1 MKLRRLTV
9 TGVRSYSGTCTIDFT
24 GKRLFA
30 ILGETGVGK
39 STLLEAIIFALY
51 GMCSWS
57 KAPQAAYELISQ
69 GSPSMH
75 VTLEF
80 EANGRQWRVRR
91 ILYAD
96 GTTRPK
102 AVLEPLSED
111 DPGMR
116 VDHKDAVT
124 KAVTEIIGMDR
135 DGFAR
140 TVMPRQGEFDTLLK
154 APRAIRAGILRHV
167 FGISELERVRQHAGT
182 RLKRL
187 EEQIAGAT
195 RARWQLE
202 GDPRAAASKAALDM
216 ERTRGVALRRHERLK
231 ALRAA
236 QNRAVEHQRHKADL
250 DKAARPLRERA
261 VPDAGVTLA
270 ALARAKKKIDTEAA
284 SQEAVGR
291 ELGLKLGT
299 AQAALDTAAQAGDT
313 AGSLHRAFAVL
324 SRLPD
329 RAAGLDA
336 VMQRLEQD
344 QLQHDAQEQEH
355 TQARQELAERE
366 QGQAALVEAAIWAEH
381 TVAEARTRTEQ
392 IQEAVRAALQEAAA
406 AASHLQSHN
415 TALKSVEELRDRSTG
430 LEDTL
435 DELRGTLK
443 AAQDVLAA
451 LQRGDAAHAAATGLA
466 SGDDCTVCTRPLPE
480 GFTPPAPLD
489 GKAISRARSEIT
501 KRNKAV
507 EEAWKAKAEAAAQS
521 NEAERTAK
529 KHQRAHRAAGER
541 MEAALHQ
548 VQRLVDGVRPACS
561 PATASALD
569 ILPGQVI
576 AQARVL
582 TEGEPTGRAQ
592 ITRAV
597 KALIQPL
604 RKAESE
610 ALAAHTGAQAG
621 LAAAQAEHDAAQA
634 EIKRR
639 RSRLQREGKRLD
651 KTRLQYDTELQA
663 VLTEMAELPDSLRP
677 AQPGPQELPLPHDIA
692 SARDAA
698 DQRLTRLE
706 QRTQDRDGA
715 RQALAEH
722 TESRQALDA
731 RRRRNVEMPT
741 RSLIKQLERWA
752 DAATDAALLLGDGA
766 FAERPPAPDE
776 TDLAAVDAYS
786 LALASLDQRLSEAL
800 EQRAQQALDEVRAF
814 RTELTRQAGSVSDD
828 ADDSPGFWVPPKGD
842 LLAPSVLDPLSRK
855 TSHAEAAHDKA
866 KAELRAAQSQI
877 PYADKLDAALEA
889 GHQQAAAWRSVGDQL
904 TDGKFLTYL
913 TEQRTHSLLSHGSR
927 ILQQIS
933 TGDYVFTED
942 FKIMDCAT
950 HLARDPET
958 LSGGETFQASLA
970 LALALVELH
979 SRSSGHS
986 KLESLFLDEGFGSL
1000 DSERLEET
1008 LAALRGSMTR
1018 DKMVAVISHLY
1029 PVADAVDDVLFV
1041 DKAAKGSGA
1050 VWLTPDAK
1058 TRLVHDGIQRMLE
1071 HI

>member
-1 MKLRRLTV
+1 MKLMRLTV

-57 KAPQAAYELISQ
+57 KSPQAAYELISQ

-80 EANGRQWRVRR
+80 EANGRQWSVRR
-91 ILYAD
+91 VLYAD
-96 GTTRPK
+96 GTRRPK
-102 AVLEPLSED
+102 AVLEPLSQD
-111 DPGMR
+111 DPGVR

-154 APRAIRAGILRHV
+154 APRAVRAGILRHV
-167 FGISELERVRQHAGT
+167 FGISELERVRQHTGM

-187 EEQIAGAT
+187 EEQIAGAA
-195 RARWQLE
+195 RARWQLAD
-202 GDPRAAASKAALDM
+202 DPRAAASKAELDM
-216 ERTRGVALRRHERLK
+216 ERTHGVALRRHERLQ

-261 VPDAGVTLA
+261 VPDAGITVA
-270 ALARAKKKIDTEAA
+270 ALARAKKELNAEAA
-284 SQEAVGR
+284 SQEAAGR
-291 ELGLKLGT
+291 ELAMKLDA
-299 AQAALDTAAQAGDT
+299 AQAELDSAAQAGDT
-313 AGSLHRAFAVL
+313 VGALHRAFALL

-329 RAAGLDA
+329 RVVALGA

-344 QLQHDAQEQEH
+344 QLLHDAQEQEH
-355 TQARQELAERE
+355 TQAGQELAERE
-366 QGQAALVEAAIWAEH
+366 QGKAALVEAAVQAER
-381 TVAEARTRTEQ
+381 TLAETRTRTEQ
-392 IQEAVRAALQEAAA
+392 VQEAVRAALQEAAA
-406 AASHLQSHN
+406 AASQLQSHH
-415 TALKSVEELRDRSTG
+415 TALKSVEELRDRSSS

-435 DELRGTLK
+435 DELRERLK

-451 LQRGDAAHAAATGLA
+451 LQRGDAAHAAASGLV

-480 GFTPPAPLD
+480 GFTLPAPLD
-489 GKAISRARSEIT
+489 GKALSRARREVT

-507 EEAWKAKAEAAAQS
+507 EEAWEAKAQAAARS
-521 NEAERTAK
+521 SEAERTAE
-529 KHQRAHRAAGER
+529 KHQLAHRAAGER
-541 MEAALHQ
+541 MEAALRQ
-548 VQRLVDGVRPACS
+548 VDQLVAEVRPACS
-561 PATASALD
+561 PTTASALD
-569 ILPGQVI
+569 ILPGHVT
-576 AQARVL
+576 AQARVVAA
-582 TEGEPTGRAQ
+582 GEPTGGTQ

-610 ALAAHTGAQAG
+610 ALAVHTGAQAG
-621 LAAAQAEHDAAQA
+621 LATAQAERDAAQV
-634 EIKRR
+634 EIKRQR
-639 RSRLQREGKRLD
+639 GRLQRERKRLD
-651 KTRLQYDTELQA
+651 KTLLQYDTELGA
-663 VLTEMAELPDSLRP
+663 VLTELAELPDSLRP
-677 AQPGPQELPLPHDIA
+677 ARPGSQELPLPQDIA
-692 SARDAA
+692 SARGAA
-698 DQRLTRLE
+698 AERLARLE
-706 QRTQDRDGA
+706 ERTQDLDEA
-715 RQALAEH
+715 RQASAEH
-722 TESRQALDA
+722 TERRQALDA
-731 RRRRNVEMPT
+731 RRRRKVETPA
-741 RSLIKQLERWA
+741 RNLIAQLERWA
-752 DAATDAALLLGDGA
+752 DAAADAAGLLGDGA
-766 FAERPPAPDE
+766 FAERPPVPDE
-776 TDLAAVDAYS
+776 TDLAAVDAYGQ
-786 LALASLDQRLSEAL
+786 ALASLDQQLSEAL
-800 EQRAQQALDEVRAF
+800 GQRAQQALDEVRAF
-814 RTELTRQAGSVSDD
+814 RAELTRQAAAVGDD
-828 ADDSPGFWVPPKGD
+828 TDDSPGFWVPPKGD

-866 KAELRAAQSQI
+866 KAELRTAQSQI

-889 GHQQAAAWRSVGDQL
+889 GRQQAAAWRSVVDQL

-913 TEQRTHSLLSHGSR
+913 TEHRTRSLLGHGSR

-933 TGDYVFTED
+933 TGDYVFTDD

-950 HLARDPET
+950 HLSRDPET

-979 SRSSGHS
+979 SRSNGHS

-1041 DKAAKGSGA
+1041 DKTVKGSGA
-1050 VWLTPDAK
+1050 VWLTPEEH
-1058 TRLVHDGIQRMLE
+1058 TRIVHDGIQKMLE